1 MATASC
7 ISLLLLYLHVFLILI
22 QVMLEI
28 VGIKYL
34 QVGFKGNLFVSFGK
48 EQPDLV
54 FNTRKRTSMYSESGK
69 KQVIVFQCEPTG
81 ELFFELMTSSSLNL
95 PTERAVKV
103 LGTTSIPL
111 EHLIHPISKLPI
123 ERWFD
128 LRPNPGVTV
137 SKPISLLI
145 ALSLTAPTP
154 APYVVQMVRTGSFS
168 KSPCFIPLPGRSLH
182 LDSKTFIL
190 DEADNEII
198 SLLMRCVKLKHTIF
212 NLQ

>member
-1 MATASC
+1 MATASH

-28 VGIKYL
+28 VGIKYS
-34 QVGFKGNLFVSFGK
+34 QVGFRGNLFVSFGK

-54 FNTRKRTSMYSESGK
+54 FNTRQRTSIYSESGK
-69 KQVIVFQCEPTG
+69 KQVTVFQCEPTG

-103 LGTTSIPL
+103 LGTTSISL

-123 ERWFD
+123 EKWFD
-128 LRPNPGVTV
+128 LMPNPGVTV
-137 SKPISLLI
+137 SKPFSLRI

-154 APYVVQMVRTGSFS
+154 APYVAQMVRTGPFS

-182 LDSKTFIL
+182 LDTKTFIL

-198 SLLMRCVKLKHTIF
+198 SLLMRCVKLKHAF
-212 NLQ
+212 